1 MLATSVYLI
10 VFRIVHILGGI
21 AWGGA
26 IFILVFFLQPT
37 AKAVGPA
44 AGPFMRE
51 LLGRRRIVTVVLAIA
66 AATIVGGGF
75 LYWHDWQ
82 QAGSLGDFVGSEF
95 GLALTIG
102 SASAIVAFGIGLF
115 GTRPAVERLLALGA
129 QMAAAG
135 DAPPPEL
142 GQELQRTQA
151 RARTLAKTNFA
162 FVTLAALAMATA
174 RHW

>member
-129 QMAAAG
+129 QMAVAG

-142 GQELQRTQA
+142 GQELHRTQA
-151 RARTLAKTNFA
+151 RARTLAKTNLA
-162 FVTLAALAMATA
+162 FVTLAAFTMATA
-174 RHW
+174 RYW